1 MDVLFPC
8 GTAHHSSEISLFR
21 TTLGAFLSHKLGW
34 PLHEGDDFHP
44 RENVDKMARG
54 EPLTDQDRLPWLL
67 KLHDVIQRERS
78 SGGDAIMVCS
88 ALRRLY
94 RQVLLFGSEALTYS
108 SDTAGLHMCSLP
120 GVWFLFLYGTYD
132 LIHARMVARRG
143 HFMQPGLLRSQFDVL
158 EPPAEEEKALLLD
171 IRRSTDDI
179 CREIQEHLR
188 QLS

>member
-1 MDVLFPC
+1 
-8 GTAHHSSEISLFR
+8 
-21 TTLGAFLSHKLGW
+21 
-34 PLHEGDDFHP
+34 
-44 RENVDKMARG
+44 MARG
-54 EPLTDQDRLPWLL
+54 EPLTDQVAKALT
-67 KLHDVIQRERS
+67 ERS
-78 SGGDAIMVCS
+78 SGGDAIVVCS

-94 RQVLLFGSEALTYS
+94 RQVLLFGSEALTSS
-108 SDTAGLHMCSLP
+108 SDPAGLHMCCLP

-158 EPPAEEEKALLLD
+158 EPPTEEENALLLD

>member
-1 MDVLFPC
+1 MIYVIMGVSGCLVW
-8 GTAHHSSEISLFR
+8 HSTHLCLCSQ
-21 TTLGAFLSHKLGW
+21 LGW

-44 RENVDKMARG
+44 RENVEKMARG

-158 EPPAEEEKALLLD
+158 EPPAEEENALLLD